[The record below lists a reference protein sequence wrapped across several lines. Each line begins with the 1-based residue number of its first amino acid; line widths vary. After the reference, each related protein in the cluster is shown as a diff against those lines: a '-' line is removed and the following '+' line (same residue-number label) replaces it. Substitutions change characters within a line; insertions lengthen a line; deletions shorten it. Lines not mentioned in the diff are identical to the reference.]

1 GRHDRGV
8 HRAADLFDERP
19 YLLRRTSDPVGELA
33 DLVGDH
39 PEALAG
45 LIRAGGLDARVDG
58 ENVRLVRELVD
69 HLEDVSDL
77 LRLAAEVEHVGDDQ
91 VDLALDAA
99 DRLLGLLYRLIAHTR
114 GPGGLLRDVC
124 DALGA
129 LGDLPGR

>member
-1 GRHDRGV
+1 MGACSLVSGNTLPLTV
-8 HRAADLFDERP
+8 DERP
-19 YLLRRTSDPVGELA
+19 YLLRRTSDPVSELA

-99 DRLLGLLYRLIAHTR
+99 DRLLGLLCRLIAHTR
-114 GPGGLLRDVC
+114 GPGGLLRD
-124 DALGA
+124 
-129 LGDLPGR
+129 